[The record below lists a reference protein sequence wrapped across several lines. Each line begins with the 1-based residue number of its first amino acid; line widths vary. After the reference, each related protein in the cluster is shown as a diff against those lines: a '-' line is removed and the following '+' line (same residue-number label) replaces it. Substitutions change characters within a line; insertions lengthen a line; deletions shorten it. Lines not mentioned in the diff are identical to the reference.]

1 MEYYKD
7 LAFPTAS
14 LVFCLLGVPVGIA
27 SKRSGRI
34 GGFAVGVLVVI
45 IYYML
50 NIACEFLVTTAT
62 LPPGFGPSSAPPAVP
77 APPTM
82 AASPLTGLP
91 MDIVG
96 SKRPV
101 LVVKIDN
108 APKARPQ
115 IGLNQADVV
124 FEEGVEG
131 GITRFAAL
139 FHSEMSKPVGPV
151 RSARSTDIK
160 IVSAF
165 HHPLFAYS
173 GANALF
179 QQYVAEAP
187 LVDVGVDKYPDRY
200 HRDNG
205 RSSPYNL
212 FSDTETLLDLAP
224 DGSVPPPVL
233 FAFRSPGAAPS
244 GPGAHA
250 VTHARVWWQAS
261 KMTEAIWDWDPTAK
275 GWRRTQNGETHVDA
289 AGRQVTPANVVVQ
302 FVSYHDTGLVDSSG
316 TSVPEADVVGEGD
329 AWVLTGHAHPVPL
342 VEALEH
348 RTHPLHRRHRRRGEA
363 GPGQDVGGA
372 GAAQPGRG
380 QLTYRPVASPTT
392 GVLLP
397 GYSGKR
403 TPERGRDPALRNWRS
418 FAGM

>member
-1 MEYYKD
+1 MTALRPQRHRRCR
-7 LAFPTAS
+7 LAVLPVLLFVAGSACGVDFLRVETVNPPPTTTTS
-14 LVFCLLGVPVGIA
+14 TSTTTTTRP
-27 SKRSGRI
+27 KPTTT
-34 GGFAVGVLVVI
+34 
-45 IYYML
+45 
-50 NIACEFLVTTAT
+50 TTATTRPASTSTTATTKPKPKAAPPTTVT
-62 LPPGFGPSSAPPAVP
+62 LPPGFGPAGAPPAVP

-91 MDIVG
+91 MDIVA

-179 QQYVAEAP
+179 KQYVHDAP
-187 LVDVGVDKYPDRY
+187 LVDVGVDNYPDRY

-212 FSDTETLLDLAP
+212 FSETEELLKLAP
-224 DGSVPPPVL
+224 DGSVPPPAL
-233 FAFRSPGAAPS
+233 FAFRSPAAAAS

-261 KMTEAIWDWDPTAK
+261 KLTEAIWDWDSVAR

-329 AWVLTGHAHPVPL
+329 AWVLTGGMLVPCHWSKASNTDLTHYTDASGADVKLAPGRTWVEL
-342 VEALEH
+342 V
-348 RTHPLHRRHRRRGEA
+348 PPNQGEA
-363 GPGQDVGGA
+363 G
-372 GAAQPGRG
+372 
-380 QLTYRPVASPTT
+380 
-392 GVLLP
+392 
-397 GYSGKR
+397 
-403 TPERGRDPALRNWRS
+403 
-418 FAGM
+418 

>member
-1 MEYYKD
+1 M
-7 LAFPTAS
+7 TAPRAQRHRTS
-14 LVFCLLGVPVGIA
+14 LRSLPVVLL
-27 SKRSGRI
+27 
-34 GGFAVGVLVVI
+34 LVVGS
-45 IYYML
+45 
-50 NIACEFLVTTAT
+50 ACGTDFLRVETVNPPPTTTTSTSTTTTTRPKPTTTTTRKAASSTTTTSTRPKPKVAQPPPVPLPGPGPGPQT
-62 LPPGFGPSSAPPAVP
+62 LPPTVP

-82 AASPLTGLP
+82 SASPLTGLP
-91 MDIVG
+91 MDIVR

-139 FHSEMSKPVGPV
+139 FHSEESKPVGPV

-224 DGSVPPPVL
+224 DGSVPPPAL

-250 VTHARVWWQAS
+250 VTHARVWWRAS
-261 KMTEAIWDWDPTAK
+261 KMTEAIWDWDALAK

-289 AGRQVTPANVVVQ
+289 AGRQVTPANVIVQ

-329 AWVLTGHAHPVPL
+329 AWVLTGGMLIPCHWSKPSNTELTRYTDATGAEVKLARGKTWVELVP
-342 VEALEH
+342 
-348 RTHPLHRRHRRRGEA
+348 PNQGEA
-363 GPGQDVGGA
+363 
-372 GAAQPGRG
+372 
-380 QLTYRPVASPTT
+380 S
-392 GVLLP
+392 
-397 GYSGKR
+397 
-403 TPERGRDPALRNWRS
+403 
-418 FAGM
+418 

>member
-1 MEYYKD
+1 MTGLSRQLPHGRLRAALPVLLLVAGSACGTDFLRVETVNPP
-7 LAFPTAS
+7 PTTTTSTSTTTTTRPKPTTTTTRPKAPTS
-14 LVFCLLGVPVGIA
+14 
-27 SKRSGRI
+27 
-34 GGFAVGVLVVI
+34 
-45 IYYML
+45 
-50 NIACEFLVTTAT
+50 TTATTRPKPKVAPPTTAGT
-62 LPPGFGPSSAPPAVP
+62 LPPGFGPAGPPPAVP

-91 MDIVG
+91 MDIVR
-96 SKRPV
+96 SRRPV

-139 FHSEMSKPVGPV
+139 FHSEESKPVGPV

-160 IVSAF
+160 IVSAL

-179 QQYVAEAP
+179 KQYVHDAP
-187 LVDVGVDKYPDRY
+187 LVDVGVDNYPDRY
-200 HRDNG
+200 HRDTG

-212 FSDTETLLDLAP
+212 FSETEELLKLAP
-224 DGSVPPPVL
+224 DGSVAPPAL
-233 FAFRSPGAAPS
+233 FAWRAPGAAPS

-302 FVSYHDTGLVDSSG
+302 FVTYHDTGLVDSSG

-329 AWVLTGHAHPVPL
+329 AWVLTGGMLIPCHWSKASNTEITHYTDASGAEVRLARGKTWVELVP
-342 VEALEH
+342 
-348 RTHPLHRRHRRRGEA
+348 PSQGEA
-363 GPGQDVGGA
+363 G
-372 GAAQPGRG
+372 
-380 QLTYRPVASPTT
+380 
-392 GVLLP
+392 
-397 GYSGKR
+397 
-403 TPERGRDPALRNWRS
+403 
-418 FAGM
+418 

>member
-1 MEYYKD
+1 
-7 LAFPTAS
+7 LRS
-14 LVFCLLGVPVGIA
+14 LPVVLL
-27 SKRSGRI
+27 
-34 GGFAVGVLVVI
+34 LVVGS
-45 IYYML
+45 
-50 NIACEFLVTTAT
+50 ACGTDFLRVETVNPPPTTTTSTSTTTTTRPKPTTTTTRKAPSSTTTSSTRPKSKVALPPPVATPVPGLGPQT
-62 LPPGFGPSSAPPAVP
+62 LPPTVP

-82 AASPLTGLP
+82 SASPLTGLP
-91 MDIVG
+91 MDIVR

-115 IGLNQADVV
+115 VGLNQADVV

-139 FHSEMSKPVGPV
+139 FHSEESKPVGPV

-160 IVSAF
+160 IVSAL

-179 QQYVAEAP
+179 KQYVADAP

-200 HRDNG
+200 HRDSG

-212 FSDTETLLDLAP
+212 FSETEQLLDLAP
-224 DGSVPPPVL
+224 DGSVPPPPL
-233 FAFRSPGAAPS
+233 FAFRSPAAAPS

-261 KMTEAIWDWDPTAK
+261 KLTEAIWDWDVTAK
-275 GWRRTQNGETHVDA
+275 GWRRTQNGEAHVDA
-289 AGRQVTPANVVVQ
+289 SGRQVTPANVVVQ

-329 AWVLTGHAHPVPL
+329 AWVLTGGMLIPCHWSKPSNTEVTRYTDATGAEVQLARGKTWVELVP
-342 VEALEH
+342 
-348 RTHPLHRRHRRRGEA
+348 PSQGEA
-363 GPGQDVGGA
+363 
-372 GAAQPGRG
+372 
-380 QLTYRPVASPTT
+380 S
-392 GVLLP
+392 
-397 GYSGKR
+397 
-403 TPERGRDPALRNWRS
+403 
-418 FAGM
+418 